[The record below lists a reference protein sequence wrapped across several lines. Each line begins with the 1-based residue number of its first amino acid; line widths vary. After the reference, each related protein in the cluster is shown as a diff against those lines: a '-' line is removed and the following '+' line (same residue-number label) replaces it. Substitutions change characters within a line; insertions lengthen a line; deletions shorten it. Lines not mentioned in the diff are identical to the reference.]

1 VKKSYY
7 KKTSIFQGLKHK
19 KHLYF
24 TGYRLKKQTNV
35 DKNADFDKIIARYA
49 NLLKGEMEKK

>member
-7 KKTSIFQGLKHK
+7 KKTSIFQGLKYK
-19 KHLYF
+19 NLYF

-35 DKNADFDKIIARYA
+35 DKNVDFDKIKARYA
-49 NLLKGEMEKK
+49 NLLKGGMEKK